1 MSTAQR
7 NAAADQ
13 AADLLIH
20 YFRLIAH
27 NAGFGWDGDNNAE
40 VRIIVDRLMDA
51 ARQVAREEIEA
62 HRENEPH
69 LHADGSSA

>member
-1 MSTAQR
+1 MNGPQQ
-7 NAAADQ
+7 NASAGR

-20 YFRLIAH
+20 YFAGIAH
-27 NAGFGWDGDNNAE
+27 EAGFNWVGDNASE
-40 VRIIVDRLMDA
+40 IRTAVDHLMDA
-51 ARQVAREEIEA
+51 ARDIARQEIEA

>member
-1 MSTAQR
+1 MSTPQGPAGV
-7 NAAADQ
+7 

-20 YFRLIAH
+20 YFRTLVGIERAD
-27 NAGFGWDGDNNAE
+27 WDPDYSAE
-40 VRIIVDRLMDA
+40 IRNVVDRLMDA
-51 ARQVAREEIEA
+51 ARDIAREEIEA